1 MNETI
6 LKAENIHKYY
16 PSGKRKLEVLKA
28 VNIEIKKGEIL
39 SLVGQSGAGKST
51 LLHVLGGLDR
61 PNEGQVFIKGKNIY
75 KLSDSKRAV
84 LRNLHVGFIFQFFHL
99 LPEFSALE
107 NVMFPALIS
116 RVKKI
121 RSADAKEKARNLI
134 SKVGLSSREH
144 HKPSQLS
151 GGEQQRIAIARALMN
166 EPELVLCDEPTGN
179 LDSDNSKKLMDLIG
193 KLNKD
198 NSQAFMIVS
207 HDLSVA
213 EIGNQVIKI
222 KDGAIVN

>member
-1 MNETI
+1 MSKII
-6 LKAENIHKYY
+6 LKAENIRKYY
-16 PSGKRKLEVLKA
+16 PSGRRKLEVLKA
-28 VNIEIKKGEIL
+28 VNIEINEGEIL

-51 LLHVLGGLDR
+51 LLHVLGGLDK
-61 PNEGQVFIKGKNIY
+61 PSEGKVYIKGENIY

-84 LRNLHVGFIFQFFHL
+84 LRNLHIGFIFQFFHL

-107 NVMFPALIS
+107 NVMFPALMS
-116 RVKKI
+116 RIKKI
-121 RSADAKEKARNLI
+121 RRADAKERARNLI

-179 LDSDNSKKLMDLIG
+179 LDSENSKKLMDLIG

-198 NSQAFMIVS
+198 NNQTFMVVS

-213 EIGNQVIKI
+213 NIGNQVIKI
-222 KDGAIVN
+222 KDGMIVS